1 MNISGLS
8 IFKRYE
14 TMAKATEDPSVSISL
29 DQFEVCEKHG
39 KYQSYKD
46 IGNGREVCIN
56 PSCPICRAEARA
68 KEIIGKAGIQKRFL
82 NCSFENYQASNDQ
95 QAFIKS
101 KIQSFA
107 DNFPK
112 VLEVG
117 SSLILSGSVGTGKT
131 HLSCAVAN
139 QLALSGY
146 TSCLRTVSEL
156 VQSIRDGRSW
166 SSDKTASQLIDEYTA
181 FDLLIIDEFGV
192 QSGTDNELNILFD
205 VVNARYADQKPTMA
219 LTNLSKDEFKQTVGD
234 RIFDRLTH
242 KGVFLKLEWESYRS
256 KEIF

>member
-1 MNISGLS
+1 MDITKLD
-8 IFKRYE
+8 IFQRY
-14 TMAKATEDPSVSISL
+14 AKAGDGLLATDMPISL
-29 DQFEVCEKHG
+29 DQFEVCEVHG
-39 KYQSYKD
+39 EYQSYKD
-46 IGNGREVCIN
+46 LGNGREACIN
-56 PSCPICRAEARA
+56 PSCPACRSESRA

-82 NCSFENYQASNDQ
+82 NCTFENYEANGELQTYV
-95 QAFIKS
+95 KS
-101 KIQSFA
+101 KVQSFA

-112 VLEVG
+112 VLLAG

-156 VQSIRDGRSW
+156 VQSIRDGRNW
-166 SSDKTASQLIDEYTA
+166 SNNKTSSQLIDEYAA

-219 LTNLSKDEFKQTVGD
+219 LTNLSKEEFKQKVGD

-242 KGVFLKLEWESYRS
+242 KGVFLPLEWGSYRA
-256 KEIF
+256 KESF

>member
-1 MNISGLS
+1 MDITKLDIFQRYADMNEKVEAGD
-8 IFKRYE
+8 
-14 TMAKATEDPSVSISL
+14 MPISL
-29 DQFEVCEKHG
+29 DQYEVCDTHG

-46 IGNGREVCIN
+46 LGNGREVCIN
-56 PSCPICRAEARA
+56 PSCPTCKTELKA

-82 NCSFENYQASNDQ
+82 NCTFDNYEAVSEQ
-95 QAFIKS
+95 QKFVKS
-101 KIQSFA
+101 RVQSFA

-131 HLSCAVAN
+131 HLACAIAN

-156 VQSIRDGRSW
+156 VQSIRDGRNW
-166 SSDKTASQLIDEYTA
+166 SNDKTSSQLIDEYTK

-205 VVNARYADQKPTMA
+205 VVNARYAEQRPTLA
-219 LTNLSKDEFKQTVGD
+219 LSNLSKSDFKQKVGE

-242 KGVFLKLEWESYRS
+242 KGVFLPLEWESYRA
-256 KEIF
+256 KEAF